1 MNMLTKEYKQC
12 TRCVLDTTTSTITFD
27 ANGVCNYCH
36 GYDETAEA
44 TVLRPREVRY
54 AELDRIVS
62 KIKKAGEGNE
72 YDCIVGISGGLD
84 SSYMAVLVKELG
96 LRPLL
101 VHFDNGW
108 DSELAVKNI
117 EQLVTKLDYNL
128 NTYVIDWEEFKD
140 LQIAYF
146 KASVIDIEVPTDQLI
161 FAILF
166 KIARE
171 HNIKYILEGYNF
183 RTEYGIPG
191 DWNFD
196 RKFDLTNLRNI
207 HKKFGKVKL
216 KKFPT
221 ISEND
226 LLLFDQIY
234 NIQAISPINLVD
246 YDWHE
251 VKKMLMEKY
260 NYTPYQYKH
269 YESIFTRFYQGYILP
284 KKFNI
289 DKRLAHLSTLIR
301 SGYISRDYA
310 LNELKNPPYPIEQ
323 QNEDKAYVIKKW
335 DMTEAEFDEI
345 MNKPIVSHDVYGYD
359 EISSWAKLKV
369 KLYMIY
375 LYKFAYPL
383 GIKKR
388 PVKN

>member
-1 MNMLTKEYKQC
+1 MAHYQQC
-12 TRCVLDTTTSTITFD
+12 TRCVLDTSTKTITFNAD
-27 ANGVCNYCH
+27 GICNYCH
-36 GYDETAEA
+36 GYDEMAKT
-44 TVLRPREVRY
+44 TVLRPKAVRD
-54 AELDRIVS
+54 AELNNIVE
-62 KIKKAGEGNE
+62 KIKVSGQDNE

-117 EQLVTKLDYNL
+117 ENLVTKLNYNL
-128 NTYVIDWEEFKD
+128 YTYVIDWEEFKD
-140 LQIAYF
+140 LQISYF

-161 FAILF
+161 FAVLF

-183 RTEYGIPG
+183 RTEYGIPT
-191 DWNFD
+191 DWNFSK
-196 RKFDLTNLRNI
+196 KFDLTNLRNI
-207 HKKFGKVKL
+207 HSKFGKLKL

-221 ISEND
+221 ISADD

-234 NIQAISPINLVD
+234 HIRTASLINLVD
-246 YDWHE
+246 YDWHA
-251 VKKMLMEKY
+251 VRKMLMENY

-289 DKRLAHLSTLIR
+289 DKRLAHLSTLVR
-301 SGYISRDYA
+301 SGYITRDTA
-310 LNELKNPPYPIEQ
+310 LEELKNPPYPIEQ
-323 QNEDKAYVIKKW
+323 QKADKEYVLKKW
-335 DMTEAEFDEI
+335 DMSEEEFEKI
-345 MNKPIVSHDVYGYD
+345 MNSPIVSHDVYGYD
-359 EISSWAKLKV
+359 KTSFLTKLKV
-369 KLYMIY
+369 RLYLIY
-375 LYKFAYPL
+375 LYKFAYPF
-383 GIKKR
+383 GIKKK
-388 PVKN
+388 PTT

>member
-1 MNMLTKEYKQC
+1 MPTKKYQQC

-27 ANGVCNYCH
+27 AMGVCNYCH
-36 GYDETAEA
+36 GYDETARK
-44 TVLRPREVRY
+44 TVLRPKEERE
-54 AELDRIVS
+54 AELKNIV
-62 KIKKAGEGNE
+62 KQIKTAGEGNE

-117 EQLVTKLDYNL
+117 ENLVTKLNYNL

-161 FAILF
+161 FAVLF

-171 HNIKYILEGYNF
+171 NNIKYILEGYNF

-196 RKFDLTNLRNI
+196 KKFDLTNLRNI
-207 HKKFGKVKL
+207 HNKFGKIKL

-234 NIQAISPINLVD
+234 HIRTVSLINLVD
-246 YDWHE
+246 YDWHA
-251 VKKMLMEKY
+251 VKKMLIEKFD
-260 NYTPYQYKH
+260 YTPYQYKH

-284 KKFNI
+284 KKFKI

-301 SGYISRDYA
+301 SGYISREYA
-310 LNELKNPPYPIEQ
+310 LKELENPPYPLEQ
-323 QNEDKAYVIKKW
+323 QAEDKAYVIKKW
-335 DMTEAEFDEI
+335 DMPEKEFEEI
-345 MNKPIVSHDVYGYD
+345 MNKPVVSHDVYGYD
-359 EISSWAKLKV
+359 KVSFWAKLKV
-369 KLYMIY
+369 RLYLIY

-388 PVKN
+388 PVN

>member
-1 MNMLTKEYKQC
+1 MQAKNYQQC
-12 TRCVLDTTTSTITFD
+12 SRCVLDTTTSTITFD
-27 ANGVCNYCH
+27 EKGVCNYCH
-36 GYDETAEA
+36 GYDETAKK
-44 TVLRPREVRY
+44 TVLRPKEVRD
-54 AELDRIVS
+54 AELRKLIEI
-62 KIKKAGEGNE
+62 IKETGKDNE

-84 SSYMAVLVKELG
+84 SSYMAVLVKELR

-108 DSELAVKNI
+108 NSELAVKNI
-117 EQLVTKLDYNL
+117 ESLVTKLNYNL
-128 NTYVIDWEEFKD
+128 YTYVIDWEEFKD

-171 HNIKYILEGYNF
+171 KNIKYILEGYNF
-183 RTEYGIPG
+183 RTEYGIPT
-191 DWNFD
+191 DWNFSK
-196 RKFDLTNLRNI
+196 KFDLTNLKNI
-207 HKKFGKVKL
+207 HSKYGKLKL

-221 ISEND
+221 ISKND

-234 NIQAISPINLVD
+234 HIKTASLINLVD

-251 VKKMLMEKY
+251 VKKMLTEKY

-284 KKFNI
+284 RKFNI
-289 DKRLAHLSTLIR
+289 DKRLAHLSTLVR
-301 SGYISRDYA
+301 SGYISRNEA
-310 LNELKNPPYPIEQ
+310 LKELNKPPYPIEQ
-323 QNEDKAYVIKKW
+323 QEEDKNYVLKKW
-335 DMTEAEFDEI
+335 DMSEAEFEEI

-359 EISSWAKLKV
+359 STSFWTKLKV
-369 KLYMIY
+369 RLYLIY

-383 GIKKR
+383 RIRKK
-388 PVKN
+388 PSS